1 VDIDNA
7 PNRLRS
13 LPSWLLGQAAV
24 EARRVVGD
32 VLAREGL
39 HRSQYALMA
48 SLEEFGPLSQTEL
61 SDRSGLDRSDVV
73 RWVDGLA
80 ERGLVERTRDPG
92 DRRRNVISITRQG
105 LHRLEELDAQ
115 IGRAQQDLLKTLSE
129 EERKQLILLL
139 GRLLGR
145 QRQTD

>member
-1 VDIDNA
+1 VDVDNA

-32 VLAREGL
+32 VLAGEGL

-48 SLEEFGPLSQTEL
+48 SLEEFGPLSQTAL

-80 ERGLVERTRDPG
+80 AGGLVQRTRDPG

-105 LHRLEELDAQ
+105 RHRLEELDARL
-115 IGRAQQDLLKTLSE
+115 GRAQQDLLRTLSD
-129 EERKQLILLL
+129 EERKLLIVLL
-139 GRLLGR
+139 GRLLGL
-145 QRQTD
+145 QRRPE

>member
-1 VDIDNA
+1 VDVDNA

-13 LPSWLLGQAAV
+13 LPSWLLGQAAI
-24 EARRVVGD
+24 EARRAVSE
-32 VLAREGL
+32 VLAREGV

-48 SLEEFGPLSQTEL
+48 SLEEFGPLSQTAL

-80 ERGLVERTRDPG
+80 ARGLVQRTRDPG

-105 LHRLEELDAQ
+105 VVRLEELDAD
-115 IGRAQQDLLKTLSE
+115 IGRAQQDLLSGLSD
-129 EERKQLILLL
+129 EERRLLILLL
-139 GRLLGR
+139 RRLLGL
-145 QRQTD
+145 QRPPS